1 MPDGVDYADS
11 GPPAGTVSSGADRR
25 AADGGADTE
34 QLRLLIRRYRDL
46 FNQLCR
52 P

>member
-1 MPDGVDYADS
+1 VTP
-11 GPPAGTVSSGADRR
+11 
-25 AADGGADTE
+25 DTE
-34 QLRLLIRRYRDL
+34 QLRLIMQRYRAL